1 MTTHHPFLRL
11 LDSQPIFSITFDVKA
26 EQIPEV
32 IVAPPSTTTATN
44 SQAPNPRPIARFPVA
59 MAQNCIIGDAEFVN
73 GFVGK

>member
-32 IVAPPSTTTATN
+32 IEREKVEMS
-44 SQAPNPRPIARFPVA
+44 
-59 MAQNCIIGDAEFVN
+59 E
-73 GFVGK
+73 